1 MCKIASIE
9 KSLTLTVLYGKM
21 VFAVVKTTWPCSS
34 VGLECLT
41 TNQKVAGSSPARVTI
56 NG

>member
-56 NG
+56 